1 MITLLWWISIALE
14 LAVAARILASRLL
27 KYLPA
32 FFGFV
37 LFSAASDLFL
47 KALWSNVYE
56 YLVAWS
62 IIEVLTVAVYI
73 MVALELYFAYDR
85 LYKPDP
91 ANKRLLIGCLIAS
104 ALVGFTMLQF
114 QPKADARTT
123 FILVV
128 TYIWCTF
135 VLWWV
140 AAFIVLFGISF
151 YLVSIKPAP
160 NLTLHARL
168 LATYFAIRVCGQILV
183 DASVHQTDTA
193 SIVRISGSILCFGGW
208 AVLLRRGGFERHKP
222 NPLIAAA
229 ARAMRER
236 IMHELSRPPGSKSF
250 DTSRED

>member
-1 MITLLWWISIALE
+1 MITLWWISIALE
-14 LAVAARILASRLL
+14 LAVAARILVSRLL
-27 KYLPA
+27 KDLPA

-37 LFSAASDLFL
+37 LFSAASDLL
-47 KALWSNVYE
+47 LAALWSKKHEYE
-56 YLVAWS
+56 IAWS

-91 ANKRLLIGCLIAS
+91 ANKRLLVGCLIGS
-104 ALVGFTMLQF
+104 ALVGFIMLQF
-114 QPKADARTT
+114 EPKADARTT
-123 FILVV
+123 FILVL

-140 AAFIVLFGISF
+140 TAFIVLFGISF

-183 DASVHQTDTA
+183 DASVHHTRAA
-193 SIVRISGSILCFGGW
+193 SIVRITGSILCFGGW

-222 NPLIAAA
+222 NPKIAEA
-229 ARAMRER
+229 ARVACER
-236 IMHELSRPPGSKSF
+236 ILSEISDPAGRKSF
-250 DTSRED
+250 HTSGED